1 MSGKNPNL
9 TVVTAAD
16 SGATKPPHPS
26 GREGLALWHRFLAKF
41 RISDPDDLEL
51 LLLACEQLDQAAA
64 LRLDTEREGRLL
76 PAGNGYKENPAV
88 RLELHCRGFVAR
100 TLRQLGAA
108 VRRHHQ
114 QRGPGRPGHGGVG
127 WTP

>member
-51 LLLACEQLDQAAA
+51 LLLACE
-64 LRLDTEREGRLL
+64 
-76 PAGNGYKENPAV
+76 P
-88 RLELHCRGFVAR
+88 
-100 TLRQLGAA
+100 QLGAA